1 MIEHMFVSLTRPTG
15 TTSPG
20 FAPDWDNDSDAD
32 YLTALTLDAAA
43 EPSDGG
49 VEVIPPSLDGMEPG
63 VFLAAVLDHTDVG
76 RLAPHDRVTLLR
88 AHQRMAA
95 HHVAR
100 SYQAMAAITA
110 AMEQDPDE
118 GDWAEEAAAPEIGAA
133 LHLTRRAADTELELA
148 LDLTGRHPAVLEAL
162 RSGLIDQRRARVIVD
177 GTVHLND
184 DTAQAVVEGVIDE
197 ASELTTGQLSARL
210 RRLCIE
216 AQPEE
221 AEDRY
226 RTAVEQRSV
235 STQPTTDG
243 TTHLFAMD
251 LPPDRVAAAMANI
264 NRQAR
269 DLRRAGETRTMDQLR
284 ADVLLNLL
292 SGTTPAPGHGVVDI
306 HVDLTTLVELNDHP
320 GDLAGYGPVIADI
333 ARQVA
338 ENQTRSQWR
347 WTITDPDT
355 GALID
360 AGTTRRRP
368 TAAQR
373 RFVEARDRTCVFP
386 GCRMPATTS
395 DLDHTTPWAEHHTAT
410 TNLAPPLPPPPQP
423 QDQPRLGLP
432 NPPQRQPHLD
442 LATRPHLHHQRPIP
456 VGRPDPPPAP
466 ILGLPAIAREPRD
479 RACGALGYPARRACA
494 GASRVGEGT

>member
-1 MIEHMFVSLTRPTG
+1 MFAPLPRPTD

-20 FAPDWDNDSDAD
+20 FAPDWDNNSDAD
-32 YLTALTLDAAA
+32 CLTALTLDAAA
-43 EPSDGG
+43 ESNDGG
-49 VEVIPPSLDGMEPG
+49 VEMIPPSLDGMEPG
-63 VFLAAVLDHTDVG
+63 MFLASVLDHTDVG
-76 RLAPHDRVTLLR
+76 RLAPHDRVILLR

-95 HHVAR
+95 HHLAR

-118 GDWAEEAAAPEIGAA
+118 GDWAEEAAAAEIGAA

-162 RSGLIDQRRARVIVD
+162 HSGLIDQRRARVIVD

-184 DTAQAVVEGVIDE
+184 DTAQAVVESVIDD
-197 ASELTTGQLSARL
+197 APGLTTGQLSARL
-210 RRLCIE
+210 RRLRIE
-216 AQPEE
+216 ARPEE

-226 RTAVEQRSV
+226 RTAVEQRRV

-264 NRQAR
+264 NHQAR
-269 DLRRAGETRTMDQLR
+269 GLRRAGETRTMDQLR
-284 ADVLLNLL
+284 ADVLLDLL
-292 SGTTPAPGHGVVDI
+292 CGTTPAPGHGVVDI
-306 HVDLTTLVELNDHP
+306 HVGLTTLAELNDHP
-320 GDLAGYGPVIADI
+320 GELAGYGPVIADV

-347 WTITDPDT
+347 WTLTDPDT
-355 GALID
+355 GAVID
-360 AGTTRRRP
+360 TGTTRRRP

-373 RFVEARDRTCVFP
+373 RLVEARDRTCVFP

-395 DLDHTTPWAEHHTAT
+395 DLDHTTPWAEHQHTAT
-410 TNLAPPLPPPPQP
+410 ANLAPLCRHHHNLKTNHHWNYQTHPNGKHTWTSQ
-423 QDQPRLGLP
+423 LGHTYTT
-432 NPPQRQPHLD
+432 N
-442 LATRPHLHHQRPIP
+442 
-456 VGRPDPPPAP
+456 GRSP
-466 ILGLPAIAREPRD
+466 
-479 RACGALGYPARRACA
+479 
-494 GASRVGEGT
+494 